1 MQKCLRAAQL
11 RSWPEDVRQL
21 PQGECPYFF
30 QWDSAQRG
38 YKRVLRNK
46 YTSWGDR
53 MTSDTHQ
60 HRAANY
66 SQYIWDV
73 ALLQQVDQWHQTL
86 QTGPPA
92 ALPPGPQAAPPPGLP
107 VAAAAVTLALP
118 APAAPWPGSVS
129 PVLPVSP
136 SSWELHPGHPPG
148 QGSQHAQLQQ
158 QASAHVQQHI
168 ATMNTNCSCAARV
181 GELEAEVL
189 QLRSEVARLGTVVQE
204 MQRVLQRNSFQ
215 VTETVDGLL

>member
-1 MQKCLRAAQL
+1 MQAGKLRE
-11 RSWPEDVRQL
+11 RW
-21 PQGECPYFF
+21 
-30 QWDSAQRG
+30 
-38 YKRVLRNK
+38 
-46 YTSWGDR
+46 
-53 MTSDTHQ
+53 
-60 HRAANY
+60 
-66 SQYIWDV
+66 
-73 ALLQQVDQWHQTL
+73 
-86 QTGPPA
+86 QTGPP
-92 ALPPGPQAAPPPGLP
+92 PDPQAGSKEAPPPGP
-107 VAAAAVTLALP
+107 PAAAAAVTLALP

-136 SSWELHPGHPPG
+136 SSWELHPGHPPR
-148 QGSQHAQLQQ
+148 QHAQPQQ

-168 ATMNTNCSCAARV
+168 ATMNTNCTCAARV